1 MAIEPGS
8 NAAREIMTKTEVIGK
23 IFMKGMD
30 LLASGKPA
38 TGMLLWGCPISFF
51 GTVIGI
57 WTNYLDSDKVE
68 NLGVT
73 MEYYFPYFLSCVL
86 PVSIGMLVQK
96 VGPEIAMRIAEMMV
110 SLRRKK

>member
-1 MAIEPGS
+1 MNKS
-8 NAAREIMTKTEVIGK
+8 EVIGNL
-23 IFMKGMD
+23 FMKGMD

-57 WTNYLDSDKVE
+57 WTDYLDTEKVE

-73 MEYYFPYFLSCVL
+73 LSYYFPYFMSCVF
-86 PVSIGMLVQK
+86 PVSIGMLVKK
-96 VGPEIAMRIAEMMV
+96 VGPEIALRIAEMMV
-110 SLRRKK
+110 SMRRKK